1 MLGREVE
8 GGPKL
13 REEMFL
19 LSRLCVGGPRST
31 GVREMGKG
39 CLLKLGVWMW
49 PFWGFAG
56 ISN

>member
-8 GGPKL
+8 GDPKL

-31 GVREMGKG
+31 GVRDGKG
-39 CLLKLGVWMW
+39 MPVEAGGLDVALLGVRWH
-49 PFWGFAG
+49 F
-56 ISN
+56 